1 MIKIIII
8 VETNV
13 FTDFRVTINLC
24 RFVQRIF
31 LFILTLRSKDL
42 ADHSPG
48 AIVSRSQDDLP
59 SVLIC
64 A

>member
-1 MIKIIII
+1 MIKSYNYL
-8 VETNV
+8 ETNI

-24 RFVQRIF
+24 RFVQRTF
-31 LFILTLRSKDL
+31 LFILTLQSKDL